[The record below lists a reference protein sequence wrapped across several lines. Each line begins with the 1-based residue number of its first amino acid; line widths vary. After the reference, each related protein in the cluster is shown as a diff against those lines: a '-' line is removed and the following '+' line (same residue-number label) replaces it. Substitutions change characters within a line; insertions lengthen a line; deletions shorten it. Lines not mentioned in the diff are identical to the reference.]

1 MTDATTPEA
10 DRVRDFVASYQERE
24 YRRLAGEM
32 GLGNDPR
39 AAFEKLTGAR
49 DASPGDFEHPALRRA
64 MLVTFDLMQREL
76 DALDMQRLPSP
87 WLATL
92 ASGDVN
98 ARIIEEARTRT
109 KVMFFEHGLFRYF
122 FDIAKLTAWVAPPL
136 SVAQLGDDEALARL
150 RPSHMM
156 PPQATAYF
164 AGTLFAYAAS
174 GTPMAT
180 ASPIPEPAHN
190 QKLAIVLLNHMER
203 FVMAHEIAHLVR
215 GHLDEEPA
223 PRQEFEA
230 DASSLM
236 LVTLLS
242 EQRHGSWAI
251 GYWASELA
259 LVAMN
264 FLYRAVG
271 LVEFG
276 AVRLAWASKT
286 HPDPLARREALRGIW
301 LEPRMPPA
309 GVLAARGVCG
319 MTEALFQRLWEFAAA
334 ALVLEHQRGTRA
346 AASWKNIASYIQ
358 PSEAPT

>member
-1 MTDATTPEA
+1 MWDASTPEA

-24 YRRLAGEM
+24 YRRLAGAM

-39 AAFEKLTGAR
+39 AAFEKLTGTR
-49 DASPGDFEHPALRRA
+49 DAGSGGFEHPALHRA
-64 MLVTFDLMQREL
+64 MLVTFDLMQREME
-76 DALDMQRLPSP
+76 ALDMERLPSP

-92 ASGDVN
+92 ATGDVN
-98 ARIIEEARTRT
+98 ARIVAEARTRA

-122 FDIAKLTAWVAPPL
+122 FDIAKLAAWAAPPL
-136 SVAQLGDDEALARL
+136 SDAQLSDDAALARL
-150 RPSHMM
+150 QPRHTM
-156 PPQATAYF
+156 PPQASSYF
-164 AGTLFAYAAS
+164 VATLFAYAAS
-174 GTPMAT
+174 GTPMAS
-180 ASPIPEPAHN
+180 ASPIPDPGHN
-190 QKLAIVLLNHMER
+190 QSLAIMLLNHMER

-215 GHLDEEPA
+215 GHLDEAPA

-236 LVTLLS
+236 LVTLLA
-242 EQRHGSWAI
+242 ERHHRSWAL

-271 LVEFG
+271 VVEFG
-276 AVRLAWASKT
+276 PVRLGWASKT

-319 MTEALFQRLWEFAAA
+319 MTEALFQRLWEFAVGVLA
-334 ALVLEHQRGTRA
+334 LEHQRGARA
-346 AASWKNIASYIQ
+346 AASWKNIATYIR
-358 PSEAPT
+358 PLETST

>member
-92 ASGDVN
+92 ATGDIN
-98 ARIIEEARTRT
+98 ARIIEEARSRT

-180 ASPIPEPAHN
+180 ASPIPAPEHSED
-190 QKLAIVLLNHMER
+190 LAIN
-203 FVMAHEIAHLVR
+203 
-215 GHLDEEPA
+215 
-223 PRQEFEA
+223 
-230 DASSLM
+230 
-236 LVTLLS
+236 
-242 EQRHGSWAI
+242 
-251 GYWASELA
+251 
-259 LVAMN
+259 
-264 FLYRAVG
+264 
-271 LVEFG
+271 
-276 AVRLAWASKT
+276 
-286 HPDPLARREALRGIW
+286 
-301 LEPRMPPA
+301 
-309 GVLAARGVCG
+309 GVLGSLLKKK
-319 MTEALFQRLWEFAAA
+319 E
-334 ALVLEHQRGTRA
+334 
-346 AASWKNIASYIQ
+346 
-358 PSEAPT
+358 